1 MLRPSEKED
10 LDAKITAI
18 QDRMK
23 NLGTPRSGLREREA
37 KEKQERRIDP
47 SLVRYNEFDQPIC
60 RICNVTLKSEALWPA
75 HQVSR
80 KHHEAKIAAAAKA
93 APGAGSRGNKAN
105 HEQPA
110 ESQKPKSSTLPAN
123 FFENQGMKRH
133 NDGTGSEGRSV
144 RREVADVQ
152 QKTKEASKTKP
163 SANFEKMPKKE
174 SQANTNVKGILPGNF
189 FDYADEDEAPTPTEV
204 NSAPGN
210 AAISNHMQVKGVP
223 DGFFDSNQ
231 NNNGMRPSEPSQLSK
246 AVKSSETSEVKGSL
260 PEGFFDNKDADLR
273 ARGIQPPK
281 IDINDAY
288 KEFEKEIQ
296 EDLQEVDDRLEEEE
310 IDAAAEREE
319 YLTLEQEEYRQRV
332 DMLKKQLTESK
343 AARTAK
349 ANSKPIGVAM
359 LSSSDSSSDE
369 EDDSTD
375 FAVDWRAQ
383 HLK

>member
-1 MLRPSEKED
+1 MDQRKALFR
-10 LDAKITAI
+10 AK
-18 QDRMK
+18 
-23 NLGTPRSGLREREA
+23 LREREA
-37 KEKQERRIDP
+37 KEKQERSIDP

-80 KHHEAKIAAAAKA
+80 KHHEAKVAAAAKSA
-93 APGAGSRGNKAN
+93 SVAGSRANKVN
-105 HEQPA
+105 HEQPV
-110 ESQKPKSSTLPAN
+110 ESQKAKSSTLPAN
-123 FFENQGMKRH
+123 FFENQGMKRPS
-133 NDGTGSEGRSV
+133 DGTDSEGRSV
-144 RREVADVQ
+144 RREVVVVH

-163 SANFEKMPKKE
+163 SVNFEKMPKKE
-174 SQANTNVKGILPGNF
+174 SQANNNVKGILPGNF
-189 FDYADEDEAPTPTEV
+189 FDYNDDDEAPGPTEV
-204 NSAPGN
+204 NSVPGN
-210 AAISNHMQVKGVP
+210 AAISNHIPVKGVP
-223 DGFFDSNQ
+223 DGFFDSNKPSD
-231 NNNGMRPSEPSQLSK
+231 GMQPSVPNQMSK
-246 AVKSSETSEVKGSL
+246 AIKGSDTSEVKGSL

-319 YLTLEQEEYRQRV
+319 YLSLEQQEYRQRV

-343 AARTAK
+343 ATHTAK
-349 ANSKPIGVAM
+349 ANSKAISMDM

-369 EDDSTD
+369 EDDNTD

>member
-1 MLRPSEKED
+1 MDQRKALFR
-10 LDAKITAI
+10 AK
-18 QDRMK
+18 
-23 NLGTPRSGLREREA
+23 LREREA

-80 KHHEAKIAAAAKA
+80 KHHEAKAAAAASAKA
-93 APGAGSRGNKAN
+93 PSGAGSRGNKAN

-133 NDGTGSEGRSV
+133 SDGAGSEGRSV

-163 SANFEKMPKKE
+163 SVNFEKIPKKE
-174 SQANTNVKGILPGNF
+174 SQANTNVKGVLPGNF
-189 FDYADEDEAPTPTEV
+189 FYYNDEDEDPASTEA

-210 AAISNHMQVKGVP
+210 PPISNRMQVKGVP
-223 DGFFDSNQ
+223 DGFFDGNKNS
-231 NNNGMRPSEPSQLSK
+231 NGMQPSEPSQSSK

-349 ANSKPIGVAM
+349 ANSKPVGMDM

>member
-1 MLRPSEKED
+1 MDQRKAFFR
-10 LDAKITAI
+10 AK
-18 QDRMK
+18 
-23 NLGTPRSGLREREA
+23 LREREA

-80 KHHEAKIAAAAKA
+80 KHHEAKVAAAAKA
-93 APGAGSRGNKAN
+93 AGGAGSRGNKAN
-105 HEQPA
+105 QEQPA
-110 ESQKPKSSTLPAN
+110 ESQKTKTSTLPTN
-123 FFENQGMKRH
+123 FFDNQGMKRH
-133 NDGTGSEGRSV
+133 SDGTDSEGRSV
-144 RREVADVQ
+144 RREVTDVQ
-152 QKTKEASKTKP
+152 QKAKEPSKT
-163 SANFEKMPKKE
+163 NFEKNPKKE

-189 FDYADEDEAPTPTEV
+189 FDYTEEDEGPTPTEV
-204 NSAPGN
+204 NSGPEN
-210 AAISNHMQVKGVP
+210 VAISNHMQVKGVP
-223 DGFFDSNQ
+223 DGFFDSNKSSIDMQ
-231 NNNGMRPSEPSQLSK
+231 PSDPSQLSK
-246 AVKSSETSEVKGSL
+246 SVKSSETAEAKGSL

-281 IDINDAY
+281 IDISDAY

-349 ANSKPIGVAM
+349 ANSKPVGIDM

-369 EDDSTD
+369 EDDSMD

>member
-1 MLRPSEKED
+1 MFSK
-10 LDAKITAI
+10 
-18 QDRMK
+18 
-23 NLGTPRSGLREREA
+23 
-37 KEKQERRIDP
+37 
-47 SLVRYNEFDQPIC
+47 
-60 RICNVTLKSEALWPA
+60 
-75 HQVSR
+75 
-80 KHHEAKIAAAAKA
+80 
-93 APGAGSRGNKAN
+93 
-105 HEQPA
+105 
-110 ESQKPKSSTLPAN
+110 KPKKQAKLSHLSILRKYQRKKVKPIPMSKV
-123 FFENQGMKRH
+123 FFQG
-133 NDGTGSEGRSV
+133 T
-144 RREVADVQ
+144 
-152 QKTKEASKTKP
+152 
-163 SANFEKMPKKE
+163 
-174 SQANTNVKGILPGNF
+174 F
-189 FDYADEDEAPTPTEV
+189 FDYNDEDEDPAPTEA

-210 AAISNHMQVKGVP
+210 PPISNRMQVKGVP
-223 DGFFDSNQ
+223 DGFFDGNKNS
-231 NNNGMRPSEPSQLSK
+231 NGMQPSEPSQSSK

-343 AARTAK
+343 AARTTK
-349 ANSKPIGVAM
+349 ANSKPVGMDM